1 MSLCISGFRLQK
13 GLVRALER
21 RFKKVVSKTQKC
33 IQFIDSIEACSGN
46 LSRLK
51 LRSGLTSGQISAKV
65 QKLIER
71 NGVLNRNA
79 ENLLKL
85 FNLAKAVQE
94 IIQQHPNAFNTLKF
108 LEKEVRKKNPQLN
121 FSFFN
126 LYRVFRM
133 QGFRWKKNVFRV
145 N

>member
-46 LSRLK
+46 LAKLK
-51 LRSGLTSGQISAKV
+51 LRSGLTLGQISAKV

-71 NGVLNRNA
+71 NRVLNRNA

-85 FNLAKAVQE
+85 FNLAKTVQE
-94 IIQQHPNAFNTLKF
+94 IIHNILMHST
-108 LEKEVRKKNPQLN
+108 RS
-121 FSFFN
+121 SF
-126 LYRVFRM
+126 
-133 QGFRWKKNVFRV
+133 WKKKFAKKIRN
-145 N
+145 